1 MSRIRI
7 GIDTGGTFTD
17 VVAVDEATGRLAA
30 TKTPSTPHDPAEGFM
45 TGVHKV
51 LGQLGLGGDAVTA
64 VSHGTTVATNKLLE
78 GKVENLGF
86 ITTEGYEFMLEIA
99 RQSVP
104 DGYGNSYFWVKP
116 DRIVPAHRVKT
127 VGGRLAVDGSE
138 IRPFDAERAREVA
151 GWFRDQGINTIGV
164 CFLHSYAQDA
174 HELAMRAILDEV
186 HPEATVSI
194 SSEVL
199 REYREYERSVT
210 TLVDAAVK
218 PNIRRYVANIARRLD
233 ELDARAIPFYVMKSN
248 GGVLSAEE
256 VVHQPIT
263 TVLSGPAAGAL
274 GAAVVAERAGFD
286 QVVTCDGGGTSTDV
300 TVVIDGRPALTTEG
314 HVGAYPSK
322 IPMID
327 VVTVG
332 AGGGSIA
339 WISPEG
345 TLKVGPQSA
354 GADPGPICYGH
365 GGEEPTI
372 TDAHAVL
379 GRIPPHLL
387 GGEVPL
393 DVPLADRGIR
403 ILAERLGLGVRGLRD
418 RGAGDLRVEPGQ
430 RAASGHRQPRPRRA
444 RLRDG
449 HLRRI
454 RVAAGLPAGRHPR
467 AASRAGA
474 AQPRATSLPTACSPS
489 TSATTTCRPRSPGSR
504 SSTPTAVQ
512 AVVDDLARPG
522 RRRAGARGV
531 RRRRAAVRPTADLR
545 YYGQAYEVRVDVP
558 DGDGHRR
565 PRRRRRCS
573 LPRRAPGALLLRQPR
588 RPPSG
593 GRVGQPPGHRHR
605 PDPQARAARGRCRSR
620 CGVGAHRHPVG
631 LLRRLGGDPRL
642 RPGQA
647 GRRGPRRR
655 PGGVRGVQLHG
666 AAAPRLRGPGGR
678 LRQPGDQEDG
688 MSVDPILV
696 EIVEGYLASVEQEV
710 ETAIGRTSRSPMIR
724 DAHDYR
730 AGIHDRRLRKLT
742 GRSYSRAGAP
752 GGPGLPDRDHEAG
765 GRVLPQR
772 RLPLRGRHRPPAR
785 PLRHGSRSS
794 TTAATGRRWSRSCR
808 RSATTT
814 TSVAPY
820 RDRCPARPPASSR
833 RA

>member
-1 MSRIRI
+1 MTTPSQTQRRIRI

-17 VVAVDEATGRLAA
+17 VVAVDEDTGELAA
-30 TKTPSTPHDPAEGFM
+30 TKTPSTPADPAVGFM
-45 TGVHKV
+45 AGVHKV
-51 LGQLGLGGDAVTA
+51 LGRLGLDGDSVSA

-116 DRIVPAHRVKT
+116 DRIVPAHRVKS
-127 VGGRLAVDGSE
+127 VGGRMDVTGAE
-138 IRPFDAERAREVA
+138 IRPFDAEGATTVA
-151 GWFRDQGINTIGV
+151 AWFRDQGINTIGV
-164 CFLHSYAQDA
+164 CFLHSYANDA
-174 HELAMRAILDEV
+174 HELAMRAILAEV

-218 PNIRRYVANIARRLD
+218 PNIRRYVENIASRLVELVETDLDRLD
-233 ELDARAIPFYVMKSN
+233 QPAPPPFYVMKSN

-274 GAAVVAERAGFD
+274 GAAVVAERAGFP

-354 GADPGPICYGH
+354 GADPGPMCYAT
-365 GGEEPTI
+365 GGTDPTI

-393 DVPLADRGIR
+393 DVDLAEQGIR
-403 ILAERLGLGVRGLRD
+403 DLAGKLGLGFEASATGVLEISAWNQANALRQVTVNRGLDVRD
-418 RGAGDLRVEPGQ
+418 FTMVTFGGSGSLLACRLVDILGLQGVLVPLNPGNLS
-430 RAASGHRQPRPRRA
+430 AY
-444 RLRDG
+444 
-449 HLRRI
+449 
-454 RVAAGLPAGRHPR
+454 GLLTVDVRNDYV
-467 AASRAGA
+467 
-474 AQPRATSLPTACSPS
+474 Q
-489 TSATTTCRPRSPGSR
+489 
-504 SSTPTAVQ
+504 TAVARQ
-512 AVVDDLARPG
+512 SHLDPADLQTVYDDLARQADDALAREG
-522 RRRAGARGV
+522 FLTEQRRFV
-531 RRRRAAVRPTADLR
+531 RTADLR

-558 DGDGHRR
+558 EGPVDAD
-565 PRRRRRCS
+565 
-573 LPRRAPGALLLRQPR
+573 LLALVADRFHDEHKALYDYDFR
-588 RPPSG
+588 
-593 GRVGQPPGHRHR
+593 
-605 PDPQARAARGRCRSR
+605 DDSR
-620 CGVGAHRHPVG
+620 
-631 LLRRLGGDPRL
+631 
-642 RPGQA
+642 
-647 GRRGPRRR
+647 
-655 PGGVRGVQLHG
+655 
-666 AAAPRLRGPGGR
+666 
-678 LRQPGDQEDG
+678 
-688 MSVDPILV
+688 
-696 EIVEGYLASVEQEV
+696 QEV
-710 ETAIGRTSRSPMIR
+710 EWVNLRVTGVGPIRKPEVREIGAGSGAESART
-724 DAHDYR
+724 
-730 AGIHDRRLRKLT
+730 
-742 GRSYSRAGAP
+742 
-752 GGPGLPDRDHEAG
+752 
-765 GRVLPQR
+765 
-772 RLPLRGRHRPPAR
+772 
-785 PLRHGSRSS
+785 GSRRVYFDDWVDTPVYDRARLGAGDEVEGPAVFEEFSS
-794 TTAATGRRWSRSCR
+794 TVPLHPGFTARVDGFGNLLITRATVVEEG
-808 RSATTT
+808 TK
-814 TSVAPY
+814 
-820 RDRCPARPPASSR
+820 
-833 RA
+833 